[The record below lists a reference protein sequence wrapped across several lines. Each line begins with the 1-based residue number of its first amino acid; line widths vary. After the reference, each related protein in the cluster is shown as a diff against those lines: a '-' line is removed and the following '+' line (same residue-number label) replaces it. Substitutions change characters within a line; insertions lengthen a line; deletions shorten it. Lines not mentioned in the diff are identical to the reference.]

1 MTELNS
7 SREYFIKKRKESM
20 AKFNSARENFE
31 KKEKEMRTDLREAS
45 KTWAELSERF
55 RWWGTLP

>member
-1 MTELNS
+1 MTEKLRKNL
-7 SREYFIKKRKESM
+7 ITKKRKELM
-20 AKFNSARENFE
+20 AKFNSARESFE
-31 KKEKEMRTDLREAS
+31 KKEKELRADLREAS

>member
-1 MTELNS
+1 MTEKL
-7 SREYFIKKRKESM
+7 RKKLIEKKKESM

-31 KKEKEMRTDLREAS
+31 KKEKKVRADLDEAS
-45 KTWAELSERF
+45 KNLAESSERF

>member
-1 MTELNS
+1 MTEKLRKNL
-7 SREYFIKKRKESM
+7 IGMRKESM

-31 KKEKEMRTDLREAS
+31 KRGKRIKADLEEAS
-45 KTWAELSERF
+45 KIWAELSGRF